1 VRPGALDYVLLV
13 VLLLGAI
20 FDWRWYWP
28 RCVRSIRAKVPGARM
43 RMYRILGAAEWAVT
57 LFVLGLWIAKAR
69 PWSAL
74 WLGPVEHLRLGLGL
88 LFAAIVIAIFVR
100 NTKNVLG
107 RPKSMAYVREKI
119 GYLEPLLAETEGER
133 RAFWFVSI
141 TAGICEEIIFR
152 GFVMWCI
159 GAWTGLILAV
169 ILSSVFFGFGHI
181 YQGVSRTLPTA
192 LAGLALA
199 LIVVATGSLWPAII
213 IHAALDANSGE
224 LVFRVRRSP
233 SALTEPAPSPTS

>member
-1 VRPGALDYVLLV
+1 VRPGAFDYVVLA

-20 FDWRWYWP
+20 FEWRWYWP
-28 RCVRSIRAKVPGARM
+28 RCVRSIRSKVPGARM
-43 RMYRILGAAEWAVT
+43 RMYRNLLIAEWAIT

-74 WLGPVEHLRLGLGL
+74 WLGPVGHLRLGLGL
-88 LFAAIVIAIFVR
+88 LFAAIVIAILAR
-100 NTKNVLG
+100 NTKRVLG

-119 GYLEPLLAETEGER
+119 GYLEPLLAETESER

-159 GAWTGLILAV
+159 GVGTGLVLAV

-181 YQGVSRTLPTA
+181 YQGVWRTLPTA
-192 LAGLALA
+192 LAGLFLA
-199 LIVVATGSLWPAII
+199 LIVVATGSLLPAII

-224 LVFRVRRSP
+224 LVFRVKRETP
-233 SALTEPAPSPTS
+233 ALSEAEPSPTN